1 MQKNEHIELKKGMT
15 EKDLEIEAKE
25 AEIHN
30 LKKANV
36 RDISSREMDIDQP
49 CHTPANEALH

>member
-1 MQKNEHIELKKGMT
+1 MQKNEHIELKKGMK

-36 RDISSREMDIDQP
+36 
-49 CHTPANEALH
+49 